1 MTNTYINSIEYLLSS
16 YFVPDTVPPH
26 TRNTV
31 VTGFTQLTKS
41 ERTDKK
47 SLTDKQGT
55 MAAKPA
61 FLGN

>member
-1 MTNTYINSIEYLLSS
+1 MYLIL
-16 YFVPDTVPPH
+16 YH

-31 VTGFTQLTKS
+31 VTGFTELTKS